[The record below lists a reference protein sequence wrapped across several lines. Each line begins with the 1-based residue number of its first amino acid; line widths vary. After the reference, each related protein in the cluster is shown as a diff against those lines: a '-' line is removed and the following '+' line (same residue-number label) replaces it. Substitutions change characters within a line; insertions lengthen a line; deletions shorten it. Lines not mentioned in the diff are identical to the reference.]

1 MTRLEDLVDR
11 LVESFA
17 EPEVARTAP
26 LRVAVTALDLDV
38 PIETRFAE
46 DGVVL
51 ATLPR
56 GVLATGFETP
66 VGRLRVHCREIVA

>member
-17 EPEVARTAP
+17 EPELPQGSLT
-26 LRVAVTALDLDV
+26 RVAVTALDLDV
-38 PIETRFAE
+38 PIETRFDE
-46 DGVVL
+46 DGAVL

-66 VGRLRVHCREIVA
+66 MGRLRLHCREIVA